1 MQCIAQRSPV
11 ESRHCPATVMRT
23 RCSLV
28 RSPSSAFPLTVLAR
42 GTEGNYM
49 RKLSLV
55 GVAGLFLFSLSA
67 CSSSSE
73 TTDTTVVVETA
84 SYPVTVGDLTLES
97 QPMRIVSL
105 SPSATEML
113 YAIGAGAQVV
123 AVDDYSNYP
132 AEAAALG
139 TMLSGFEPNVE
150 AIAGFTPDL
159 VVIAYDP
166 SNLVEQL
173 NALSIPVFIAS
184 AAVSIDNVYEQIEQL
199 GVLTGH
205 AAESLQLSSQLQTD
219 IEAAVA
225 GITLPAEPLSYYH
238 ELDNT
243 LFSVTSNTFIGQ
255 VYALFGLRNIA
266 DNVEAGNDYP
276 QLSAEVIVSADPDL
290 IFLADTK
297 CCNETAETVAARDGW
312 GLLKAVTNNHIV
324 ELDDDVASRWGP
336 RVIDFVVA
344 IRDAIALVTAG

>member
-1 MQCIAQRSPV
+1 
-11 ESRHCPATVMRT
+11 
-23 RCSLV
+23 
-28 RSPSSAFPLTVLAR
+28 
-42 GTEGNYM
+42 M

-73 TTDTTVVVETA
+73 TTDTTVAVETA

-173 NALSIPVFIAS
+173 KALSIPVFIAS

>member
-1 MQCIAQRSPV
+1 
-11 ESRHCPATVMRT
+11 MRT

>member
-1 MQCIAQRSPV
+1 
-11 ESRHCPATVMRT
+11 MRT

-28 RSPSSAFPLTVLAR
+28 RSPRSAFPLTVLAR

-73 TTDTTVVVETA
+73 TTDTTVAVETA

>member
-28 RSPSSAFPLTVLAR
+28 RSPRSAFPLTVLAR

-73 TTDTTVVVETA
+73 TTDTTVAVETA

>member
-1 MQCIAQRSPV
+1 
-11 ESRHCPATVMRT
+11 MRT

-73 TTDTTVVVETA
+73 TTDTTVAVETA

-173 NALSIPVFIAS
+173 KALSIPVFIAS

>member
-11 ESRHCPATVMRT
+11 EFRHCPATVMRT
-23 RCSLV
+23 LCSLV

-73 TTDTTVVVETA
+73 TTDTTVAVETA

-139 TMLSGFEPNVE
+139 TNLSGFEPNVE

-205 AAESLQLSSQLQTD
+205 AAESLQLSSQLQAD
-219 IEAAVA
+219 IQAAVA
-225 GITLPAEPLSYYH
+225 GITMPTEPLSYYH

-243 LFSVTSNTFIGQ
+243 LYSVTSNTFIGQ

-312 GLLKAVTNNHIV
+312 GGLKAVTNNRVI
-324 ELDDDVASRWGP
+324 ELDDDIPSRWGP
-336 RVIDFVVA
+336 RLIEFVNA
-344 IRDAIALVTAG
+344 IRDALALVSAG

>member
-1 MQCIAQRSPV
+1 
-11 ESRHCPATVMRT
+11 
-23 RCSLV
+23 
-28 RSPSSAFPLTVLAR
+28 
-42 GTEGNYM
+42 M

-55 GVAGLFLFSLSA
+55 GIAGLFLFSLSA

-73 TTDTTVVVETA
+73 TTDTTVADLSA

-105 SPSATEML
+105 SPTATEML
-113 YAIGAGAQVV
+113 YAIGAGTQVV

-139 TMLSGFEPNVE
+139 TKLSGFEPNVE
-150 AIAGFTPDL
+150 AIAGFSPDL

-166 SNLVEQL
+166 SSLVEQL

-205 AAESLQLSSQLQTD
+205 TAESLQLSSQLQTD

-225 GITLPAEPLSYYH
+225 GVTMPAEPLSYYH

-312 GLLKAVTNNHIV
+312 GGLKAVTNNQII
-324 ELDDDVASRWGP
+324 ELDDDIPSRWGP
-336 RVIDFVVA
+336 RVIEFVIA
-344 IRDAIALVTAG
+344 IRDAIAVVTAG

>member
-23 RCSLV
+23 LCSLV

-73 TTDTTVVVETA
+73 TTDTTVAVETA

-184 AAVSIDNVYEQIEQL
+184 AAVSIDNVYEQIEQF

-344 IRDAIALVTAG
+344 IRDAIASVTAG

>member
-1 MQCIAQRSPV
+1 
-11 ESRHCPATVMRT
+11 MRT
-23 RCSLV
+23 LCSLV

-73 TTDTTVVVETA
+73 TTDTTVAVETA

-132 AEAAALG
+132 AEAADLG

-184 AAVSIDNVYEQIEQL
+184 AAVSIDNVYEQIEQF

-297 CCNETAETVAARDGW
+297 CCNETAGTVAARDGW

-344 IRDAIALVTAG
+344 IRDAIASVTAG

>member
-1 MQCIAQRSPV
+1 
-11 ESRHCPATVMRT
+11 
-23 RCSLV
+23 
-28 RSPSSAFPLTVLAR
+28 
-42 GTEGNYM
+42 M

-184 AAVSIDNVYEQIEQL
+184 AAVSIDNVYEQIEQIGL
-199 GVLTGH
+199 LTGH
-205 AAESLQLSSQLQTD
+205 ADAALQLAAQMQTE
-219 IEAAVA
+219 IEAAIA
-225 GITLPAEPLSYYH
+225 GVVPPVEPISYFY

-243 LFSVTSNTFIGQ
+243 LYSVTSNTFVGQ
-255 VYALFGLRNIA
+255 IFNLFGLRNIA
-266 DNVEAGNDYP
+266 DNVESGNDYP
-276 QLSAEVIVSADPDL
+276 QLSAEVVVSSDPDL

-297 CCNETAETVAARDGW
+297 CCNETAATVAARDGW
-312 GLLKAVTNNHIV
+312 GGLKAVTNNHIV

-336 RVIDFVVA
+336 RIVELVVA
-344 IRDAIALVTAG
+344 IRDAVAMVVAGS

>member
-1 MQCIAQRSPV
+1 
-11 ESRHCPATVMRT
+11 MRT

-28 RSPSSAFPLTVLAR
+28 RSPRSAFPLTVLAR

-123 AVDDYSNYP
+123 AVDDYSNSP

-150 AIAGFTPDL
+150 AIAGFAPDL